1 MFDISIYYDSF
12 AEDLYMHSRF
22 MNYSMGIKSVA
33 FIPSIVC
40 FVVFFT
46 LIIVYG
52 RITPERSN
60 SDVPASNTPLATGPA
75 KLTILRID
83 QGIFSLPRD
92 PPMEPPT
99 LGGFP
104 EGGPEA

>member
-1 MFDISIYYDSF
+1 MFSF

-46 LIIVYG
+46 LIIIYG
-52 RITPERSN
+52 RITTETSN
-60 SDVPASNTPLATGPA
+60 SDVPASNTHVAT
-75 KLTILRID
+75 D
-83 QGIFSLPRD
+83 EGIEDSIGSSIKD
-92 PPMEPPT
+92 MECND
-99 LGGFP
+99 
-104 EGGPEA
+104 EKE